1 MLVKAIENGGE
12 TWFDDFPESRSV
24 TVVVGVMRRK
34 RVLVARSPPPAL
46 ILVPPDVASHVG

>member
-12 TWFDDFPESRSV
+12 TWLDDFPESRSV